1 MREHCK
7 TKHKACGKGAVGS
20 SSQLRLKQILQL
32 QHKPYLC
39 CLHEAHDLSSQ
50 KFAMWFEQGS
60 CIWCSYFKPI
70 CWPQRAGKC
79 TSPAVHYR
87 TPICSHNVCLLFLY
101 QLLSSLPKSVKRR
114 VNALKNLQ
122 VNSTHIEAKFYK
134 EVHELERKYS
144 ALYQP
149 LFDKVSLLVRACVCA
164 CMCVYTFK
172 NIYIS
177 Q

>member
-7 TKHKACGKGAVGS
+7 TKHKAWGKDAVGS
-20 SSQLRLKQILQL
+20 SSQLRLKQIQQL

-39 CLHEAHDLSSQ
+39 RLHEVHDSETLSMSSQ

-144 ALYQP
+144 TLYQP
-149 LFDKVSLLVRACVCA
+149 LFDKVSLCVF
-164 CMCVYTFK
+164 TFL
-172 NIYIS
+172 YIS